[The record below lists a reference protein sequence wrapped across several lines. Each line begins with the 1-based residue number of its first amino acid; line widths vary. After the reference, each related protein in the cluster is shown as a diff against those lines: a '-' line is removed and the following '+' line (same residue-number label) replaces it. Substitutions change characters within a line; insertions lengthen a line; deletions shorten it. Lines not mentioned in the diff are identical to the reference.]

1 MGDVNSTNLK
11 VLNFDALIVGGGGS
25 GMRASLELAKSGLN
39 TAVISKV
46 FPTRSHTVSAQG
58 GITCA
63 IQSADPSDDWRW
75 HMYDTVKGSDYIGD
89 QDAIEYM
96 CSEGLKQFLNLSIW
110 DCLFLELK
118 MEEFIKDPLAA
129 NLKILAKEARLPEP
143 VQLQIEP
150 AMLYCILFTRIM

>member
-1 MGDVNSTNLK
+1 LVLNMGDVNSTNLK

-63 IQSADPSDDWRW
+63 IQSADPDDDWRW
-75 HMYDTVKGSDYIGD
+75 HWLPRTTSLFSEKTSRSSNRCKPGSSPS
-89 QDAIEYM
+89 QVP
-96 CSEGLKQFLNLSIW
+96 STPNSS
-110 DCLFLELK
+110 
-118 MEEFIKDPLAA
+118 
-129 NLKILAKEARLPEP
+129 
-143 VQLQIEP
+143 
-150 AMLYCILFTRIM
+150 

>member
-1 MGDVNSTNLK
+1 MRTIS
-11 VLNFDALIVGGGGS
+11 FDGVIVGGGGA
-25 GMRASLELAKSGLN
+25 GMRAALQLAQSGYK

-63 IQSADPSDDWRW
+63 IASADPQDDWRW

-96 CSEGLKQFLNLSIW
+96 CSVGPEAIFELEHMGLPFSRTEGRPHLSAT
-110 DCLFLELK
+110 LGGQSKNFGEGGQ
-118 MEEFIKDPLAA
+118 AA
-129 NLKILAKEARLPEP
+129 RTCRRRSYWSCIATP
-143 VQLQIEP
+143 VSEQ
-150 AMLYCILFTRIM
+150 R

>member
-1 MGDVNSTNLK
+1 ME
-11 VLNFDALIVGGGGS
+11 FDGVIVGGGGA
-25 GMRASLELAKSGLN
+25 GMRAALQLAQSGLN

-63 IQSADPSDDWRW
+63 IASDDPNDDWRW

-96 CSEGLKQFLNLSIW
+96 CSEGPQAVF
-110 DCLFLELK
+110 E
-118 MEEFIKDPLAA
+118 MEHMGLPFSRTEQGRIYQPRLAA
-129 NLKILAKEARLPEP
+129 NPKILVRAGRRRVPVPRLTEQGTPYSMP
-143 VQLQIEP
+143 CTKAI
-150 AMLYCILFTRIM
+150 

>member
-63 IQSADPSDDWRW
+63 IQSADPNDDWRW
-75 HMYDTVKGSDYIGD
+75 HMYDT
-89 QDAIEYM
+89 
-96 CSEGLKQFLNLSIW
+96 
-110 DCLFLELK
+110 CL
-118 MEEFIKDPLAA
+118 
-129 NLKILAKEARLPEP
+129 
-143 VQLQIEP
+143 
-150 AMLYCILFTRIM
+150 LYTSPSPRDRTRSRMPSSA